1 MRHSI
6 VLTILAATLVLSAA
20 STRRWG
26 EHGHT
31 IAARAAVA
39 ALPDEMPAF
48 FRDAAEQL
56 VYLNPEPDR
65 WRGGNARGADRAM
78 DAAGAPEHFIDLE
91 LLPAARRDGILRA
104 PDRFAFA
111 DSLRRIGEQAQT
123 VGVLPFTMLEYSQ
136 RVRTGFQAWR
146 RARSAEQRAFIEAR
160 IINDAGIL
168 GHYVTDASNPAHT
181 TIHFNGWSGR
191 NPKGYATDNRFHSR
205 FESAFVQAH
214 VRQNDL
220 TPLIAREPR
229 TFPDLRSA
237 ILAHITESNALVER
251 LYELDKAQPFS
262 VDDRR
267 PEAKAFAATR
277 LAAGAQML
285 RDLWWS
291 AWVASAAP

>member
-1 MRHSI
+1 MRHSTI
-6 VLTILAATLVLSAA
+6 LTILAATLVLSAA
-20 STRRWG
+20 ATRRWG

-91 LLPAARRDGILRA
+91 LLPAARRAGILQA

-111 DSLRRIGEQAQT
+111 DSLRRIGERAQT

-136 RVRTGFQAWR
+136 RLRVGFQAWR
-146 RARSAEQRAFIEAR
+146 RARSAAQRAFIEAR

-181 TIHFNGWSGR
+181 TIHFNGWRGR

-237 ILAHITESNALVER
+237 ILAHITESHALVER
-251 LYELDKAQPFS
+251 LYELDKAQPFG

-267 PEAKAFAATR
+267 PEAKTFAAAR